1 MKLTHSILKLNNS
14 KAIGERGP
22 KKGLYICRFI
32 EINTERKKENN
43 RSLTTNNFCTSFIN
57 SNIQIFN

>member
-32 EINTERKKENN
+32 EINTERKKE
-43 RSLTTNNFCTSFIN
+43 RKQQKFDY
-57 SNIQIFN
+57 